1 MPRGVSDRAL
11 GVACLLLAGFYAYF
25 AAQTK
30 IGFISDPMGPKVFP
44 YIIAGVLALAGVYP
58 LLKPDPAP
66 DWPPATRILEIVF
79 ATAVMIAYTYAL
91 PEAGFVLATAVA
103 AALLSWR
110 LSAGP
115 LAAAAAGVVISV
127 GIYVVFHLIL
137 GLSLARGPW
146 GF

>member
-1 MPRGVSDRAL
+1 VPRGVSDRTL

-30 IGFISDPMGPKVFP
+30 IGFISDPLGPKVFP

-58 LLKPDPAP
+58 LLKPDPEP
-66 DWPPATRILEIVF
+66 DWPPAGRILEIVF

-91 PEAGFVLATAVA
+91 PEVGFVLATAVA
-103 AALLSWR
+103 AGLLSWR

-127 GIYVVFHLIL
+127 GIYFVFHMVL

>member
-30 IGFISDPMGPKVFP
+30 IGFISDPLGPKVFP
-44 YIIAGVLALAGVYP
+44 YIIAGVLGLAGIYP
-58 LLKPDPAP
+58 IVKPDPPP
-66 DWPPATRILEIVF
+66 DWPPAGRLLEIVF

-91 PEAGFVLATAVA
+91 PEVGFVVATAVT

-110 LSAGP
+110 LTAGP

-127 GIYVVFHLIL
+127 GIYVVFHMIL